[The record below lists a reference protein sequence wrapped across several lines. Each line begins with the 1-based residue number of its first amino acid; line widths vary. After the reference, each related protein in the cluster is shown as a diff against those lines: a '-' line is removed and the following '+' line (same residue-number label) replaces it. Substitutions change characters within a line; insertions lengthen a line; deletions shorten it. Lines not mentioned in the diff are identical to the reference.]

1 MFDEEI
7 VEVEPSVKRSIAPYK
22 NETESIQSK
31 TNFIS
36 QPSESEEEKLS
47 QHPVNDSSSFAGLES
62 EEQNESDL
70 FVAGF
75 RKNRSIKKNESI
87 LSRNKGYNPGKV

>member
-1 MFDEEI
+1 M
-7 VEVEPSVKRSIAPYK
+7 
-22 NETESIQSK
+22 
-31 TNFIS
+31 
-36 QPSESEEEKLS
+36 
-47 QHPVNDSSSFAGLES
+47 NDSSSFAGLES